1 MKISVLM
8 PIYEKEKKE
17 YFEQAIKSI
26 FIQTLKPDEVVI
38 VEDGKIT
45 ASLENTIEKYEKKYP
60 KLIKRVKI
68 KNKSNLGK
76 ALAIGVENCKNE
88 YIARMDADDVCLET
102 RFEEQTKILEN
113 NPNLDLLGG
122 YIDEY
127 NEDMTEKIS
136 TRKVPIKLEDIK
148 KSIKWQC
155 PFNHSTII
163 FKKSTMLKVGNY
175 KDIPMED
182 YELWARMLA
191 NNCSMMNCD
200 KVLVKYR
207 TSTQMYKRRSGIKRI
222 KDTYNIEKF
231 LLSYKIISKTQFY
244 FNIVIRSI
252 YAILPVK
259 IKKVIINTF
268 RNK

>member
-163 FKKSTMLKVGNY
+163 FKKSTK
-175 KDIPMED
+175 
-182 YELWARMLA
+182 
-191 NNCSMMNCD
+191 
-200 KVLVKYR
+200 KY
-207 TSTQMYKRRSGIKRI
+207 TILSIRRRH
-222 KDTYNIEKF
+222 
-231 LLSYKIISKTQFY
+231 
-244 FNIVIRSI
+244 
-252 YAILPVK
+252 
-259 IKKVIINTF
+259 
-268 RNK
+268 